1 MGPGPPARMTT
12 ATAHTTGQE
21 WRRGW
26 HIVASSHVGIGVGAG
41 LYFYTS
47 SLFVVPVSETFGW
60 TRGQISAGAALGLLG
75 SLSAP
80 LIGRLADHYGA
91 RIVAGISTFLIGLV
105 FIALSQMTGSYWQFV
120 VLSALLG
127 ICAPGATALTFS
139 RVITG
144 WFDRAKGQALGIMAA
159 GASIGALLFTPL
171 VAYMLATSGI
181 SGGYLT
187 LAALAIVLGVP
198 VILLFMKDRSDDD
211 GLTPEE
217 PIESGAQPAPKRLVW
232 ATIRSRS
239 FYALAISVFCTNVP
253 TSGVLTQLEPLLL
266 FNGVTNTAPLISLY
280 AIVVLIGRVG
290 IGWLFDRGDA
300 RYIAAS
306 VTLIAA
312 LGCLMFLS
320 DAPGWLTI
328 AAMIF
333 VGLMQGMEVDAIG
346 YFVAQQFPR
355 ETFGLLFGL
364 LLTISLLG
372 TALGIVGFGMLFDA
386 TQSYDLALTI
396 AACVMAVAFFSY
408 LAIPARR
415 T

>member
-1 MGPGPPARMTT
+1 M
-12 ATAHTTGQE
+12 
-21 WRRGW
+21 
-26 HIVASSHVGIGVGAG
+26 ASGHVGIGVGAG

-47 SLFVVPVSETFGW
+47 SLFVVPASETFGW
-60 TRGQISAGAALGLLG
+60 TRGEISAAAALGLLG

-80 LIGRLADHYGA
+80 LIGRLADRYGA
-91 RIVAGISTFLIGLV
+91 RIVAGISMIAIGLV
-105 FIALSQMTGSYWQFV
+105 FVALSQVSGPYWQFV
-120 VLSALLG
+120 VLSALFG
-127 ICAPGATALTFS
+127 IVAPGATALTFS
-139 RVITG
+139 RVVTG

-159 GASIGALLFTPL
+159 GGSIGALLITPL
-171 VAYMLATSGI
+171 VAYMLASHGI
-181 SGGYLT
+181 MGGYLT
-187 LAALAIVLGVP
+187 LAALAIFLGAP
-198 VILLFMKDRSDDD
+198 VILIFMRDRSDD
-211 GLTPEE
+211 EE
-217 PIESGAQPAPKRLVW
+217 PTTEEPAGSEADPAPKRLVW

-239 FYALAISVFCTNVP
+239 FYALAVSVFCTNVP

-266 FNGVTNTAPLISLY
+266 FNGVTSTAPLISLY
-280 AIVVLIGRVG
+280 AVVVLIGRVG

-312 LGCLMFLS
+312 TGCLMFLS
-320 DAPGWLTI
+320 GAPGWMTI
-328 AAMIF
+328 AAVIL

-372 TALGIVGFGMLFDA
+372 TALGIVGFGMLYDA
-386 TQSYDLALTI
+386 TQSYDLPLTI

-415 T
+415 A

>member
-1 MGPGPPARMTT
+1 MTS
-12 ATAHTTGQE
+12 ATALSTRQE

-26 HIVASSHVGIGVGAG
+26 HIVASSHVGIGVGAT

-47 SLFVVPVSETFGW
+47 SLFVVPASETFGW
-60 TRGQISAGAALGLLG
+60 TRGELSAGAALGLLG

-80 LIGRLADHYGA
+80 LIGRLADRYGA

-105 FIALSQMTGSYWQFV
+105 FIAFSQMSGPYWQFV

-127 ICAPGATALTFS
+127 IVAPGATALTFS

-144 WFDRAKGQALGIMAA
+144 WFDRAKGQALGLMAA
-159 GASIGALLFTPL
+159 GSSIGALLFTPL
-171 VAYMLATSGI
+171 VAYMLATSGL

-187 LAALAIVLGVP
+187 LAALAIFLGAP
-198 VILLFMKDRSDDD
+198 VILIFMRDRSDDEE
-211 GLTPEE
+211 PIVEE
-217 PIESGAQPAPKRLVW
+217 PIESEADPAPKQLVW

-239 FYALAISVFCTNVP
+239 FYALAVSVFCTNVP

-290 IGWLFDRGDA
+290 VGWLFDRGDA

-320 DAPGWLTI
+320 GAPGWLTI

-372 TALGIVGFGMLFDA
+372 TALGIVGFGMLYDA

-408 LAIPARR
+408 LAIPARKS
-415 T
+415 

>member
-1 MGPGPPARMTT
+1 MTSPT
-12 ATAHTTGQE
+12 ALSTRQE
-21 WRRGW
+21 WQRGW
-26 HIVASSHVGIGVGAG
+26 HIVASGHVGIGVGAG

-47 SLFVVPVSETFGW
+47 SLFVVPASETFGW
-60 TRGQISAGAALGLLG
+60 TRGEISAGAALGLLG

-91 RIVAGISTFLIGLV
+91 RIVAGICTIAIGLV
-105 FIALSQMTGSYWQFV
+105 FAALSQVTGPYWQFV

-127 ICAPGATALTFS
+127 VVAPGATALTFS

-171 VAYMLATSGI
+171 IAYMLASHGI
-181 SGGYLT
+181 MGGYLT
-187 LAALAIVLGVP
+187 LAALAIGVGAP
-198 VILLFMKDRSDDD
+198 VILVFMKDRTDKDQPIVPEPMAKESD
-211 GLTPEE
+211 
-217 PIESGAQPAPKRLVW
+217 PASKRRIW
-232 ATIRSRS
+232 SIIRSRA
-239 FYALAISVFCTNVP
+239 FVALAVSVFCTNVP

-266 FNGVTNTAPLISLY
+266 FNGVTDTAPLISLY
-280 AIVVLIGRVG
+280 AIVVLVGRVG

-312 LGCLMFLS
+312 AGCLMFLS
-320 DAPGWLTI
+320 GAPAWMTI
-328 AAMIF
+328 AAMVF

-346 YFVAQQFPR
+346 FFVAQQFPR
-355 ETFGLLFGL
+355 DSFGLLFGL

-372 TALGIVGFGMLFDA
+372 TALGIVGFGTLYDA
-386 TQSYDLALTI
+386 TQSYDLALAI
-396 AACVMAVAFFSY
+396 AAGVMCAAFVSY
-408 LAIPARR
+408 LAIPKRGHADMSAQ
-415 T
+415 